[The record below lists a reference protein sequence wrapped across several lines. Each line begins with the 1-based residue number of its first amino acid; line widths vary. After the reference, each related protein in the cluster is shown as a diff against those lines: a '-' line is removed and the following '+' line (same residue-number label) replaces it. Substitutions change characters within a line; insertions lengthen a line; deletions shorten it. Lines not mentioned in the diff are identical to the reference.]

1 MNPKKLLGNVPWMTK
16 EGYFDPAQFPIESA
30 LKQALS
36 DDDQEFRTGLNM
48 LCSMYGHGRTEAGV
62 FLLGVLVNCEDNWE
76 KRIRIVEVMTGIQT
90 KPCADLLFGE
100 LKRVKSSNT
109 TRRYLGAVIK
119 VLSSMPSELIEDG
132 FETLAE
138 DRSFSPK
145 MRDKFRAVLENRL
158 FEDLW
163 S

>member
-1 MNPKKLLGNVPWMTK
+1 MDPKKLLSKVPWITK
-16 EGYFDPAQFPIESA
+16 DGHFNPTQFPIDGV
-30 LKQALS
+30 LKEALS
-36 DDDQEFRTGLNM
+36 DDDQEFRTGLSM
-48 LCSMYGHGRTEAGV
+48 LRSMYGHGRMEAGV

-76 KRIRIVEVMTGIQT
+76 KRISIVEVMTGIHT

-109 TRRYLGAVIK
+109 TRRYLAAVIK
-119 VLSSMPSELIEDG
+119 VLSSIPSELIEEG

-145 MRDKFRAVLENRL
+145 MRDKFRAVGEAAL
-158 FEDLW
+158 
-163 S
+163 